1 MLQQA
6 RGRVSTRHSNARDRF
21 LVLHFR
27 QGTRLENHQCV
38 TVLKSLVQDVT
49 YLSYCSSS
57 CAVEPLHTGILHLAA
72 AGRPNPAR
80 SVML

>member
-57 CAVEPLHTGILHLAA
+57 CGTTAYRHTAFSSLQLGGPIQQD
-72 AGRPNPAR
+72 R
-80 SVML
+80 